1 MYTDYSINERL
12 FQWQSQSTT
21 AADSPTGQLY
31 IHHRERRRKELL
43 FAREFKTDR
52 ISGGAEAKTCLGT
65 ANYVKHE
72 GSRPMNITWK
82 LDRPIPAKFLKKT
95 NKLVVG

>member
-1 MYTDYSINERL
+1 M
-12 FQWQSQSTT
+12 
-21 AADSPTGQLY
+21 
-31 IHHRERRRKELL
+31 LL
-43 FAREFKTDR
+43 FVREFKSDSRFGSAAAYTY
-52 ISGGAEAKTCLGT
+52 LGT